1 MSNPEYY
8 STKEVAELIKR
19 SVPTVHVYVQE
30 GKLTPVED
38 PWSGHHGHLFS
49 KEEVER
55 FIEAMPE
62 EPTGMSLNQAAAR
75 LHTNRASITT
85 YINEGL
91 LPSTT
96 GKVLGRTATLIHES
110 DLKEFSERYQK
121 RIQEDRLTQ
130 RQYYNKKT
138 KEAVYQRF
146 SSPSLPEAR
155 LMREGLGE
163 WYFIDPATKQTFS
176 YNEGI
181 YTHRL
186 TPNYSVEFGKRTG
199 TPGYAILKLPTEY
212 SLTYQAMDLIYQ
224 HVKAANLYVELIGD
238 RIVLHMKDT
247 ILRGVSEELGYF
259 LKRQL
264 VQGRIQY
271 SREHEAI
278 SIESEEELLS
288 VYLPRKIK
296 EWLKKEAEEKGTSM
310 QEVAGDII
318 EEVYNREQ
326 GENRDNTETFKAFN

>member
-1 MSNPEYY
+1 MKHPNYY
-8 STKEVAELIKR
+8 STKEVAELINR
-19 SVPTVHVYVQE
+19 SIPTVHVYVQE

-38 PWSGHHGHLFS
+38 PWNGHHGRLFS

-55 FIEAMPE
+55 FIETMPD
-62 EPTGMSLNQAAAR
+62 EPTGLSLNQAAAR
-75 LHTNRASITT
+75 LHTNRASITA

-91 LPSTT
+91 LPAAQ
-96 GKVLGRTATLIHES
+96 GKVLGRTATLVEES
-110 DLKEFSERYQK
+110 DVKEFSERYQK

-163 WYFIDPATKQTFS
+163 WYFIDPATKKTFS

-186 TPNYSVEFGKRTG
+186 TSNYSVEFGKRSG
-199 TPGYAILKLPTEY
+199 TPGYAILNLPAAY

-224 HVKAANLYVELIGD
+224 HVNAANLYIEMIED
-238 RIVLHMKDT
+238 RILLHMKDM
-247 ILRGVSEELGYF
+247 LFHDVPDELGYF

-264 VQGRIQY
+264 VHGRIRY
-271 SREHEAI
+271 SPEHEAL
-278 SIESEEELLS
+278 SIESDEELLS
-288 VYLPRKIK
+288 VYLPREIK

-318 EEVYNREQ
+318 EKVYNHDTKFE
-326 GENRDNTETFKAFN
+326 